1 MKKLLPLVLI
11 SIITILLIWCSTKDS
26 EIESPKV
33 LESTNQNL
41 FLSDINY
48 DKSTRTISFKTKNK
62 GSTELNTGLFYSIE
76 KYDKEGGWTKTDL
89 TDSLV
94 FIEIALIIEPG
105 KTINEKIDLS
115 QIQPLKNGC
124 YRIVKQYNDEE
135 NTIIQYIQFKVND
148 DELFNFYTYNS

>member
-1 MKKLLPLVLI
+1 M
-11 SIITILLIWCSTKDS
+11 
-26 EIESPKV
+26 ESPKV

-41 FLSDINY
+41 FVSDISY
-48 DKSTRTISFKTKNK
+48 DKSTRTISFKTNNK
-62 GSTELNTGLFYSIE
+62 GITELNTGLFYSIE

-94 FIEIALIIEPG
+94 FIEIALIIEPD